1 MNPANSLVVKCPH
14 CGGKKELLQLLSGN
28 TFGAEQWSDAKQ
40 IAPMLPRVSPVQKCP
55 ECGHYYLMSRLSE
68 SDQSV
73 GDSYSFETGWLSF
86 DEAIEANKNI
96 ESPSTDELSTLA
108 IITVWAYNDIVRHG
122 EEPTEEQS
130 KVFTSYVSGILANQ
144 DLFADN
150 KILLGELNREIGN
163 FEECISILSDYE
175 PDNDYVGSIVKYII
189 EKAKVQDNKVFK
201 IQ

>member
-1 MNPANSLVVKCPH
+1 MNLANSLVVKCPH
-14 CGGKKELLQLLSGN
+14 CGSKKELLQLMSGN

-55 ECGHYYLMSRLSE
+55 ECGHYYLMSRLSKC
-68 SDQSV
+68 DQTI

-86 DEAIEANKNI
+86 DEAMEANKNI
-96 ESPSTDELSTLA
+96 DSPSSDELSTLA

-122 EEPTEEQS
+122 EEPTEGQNTA
-130 KVFTSYVSGILANQ
+130 FISYVSELLANH
-144 DLFADN
+144 DMFSYN

-175 PDNDYVGSIVKYII
+175 PDNDYVESIVKSII
-189 EKAKVQDNKVFK
+189 KKAKAQDNKVFK